1 MFEQAYDQY
10 TTQDQLVWKVLFDR
24 QTALLHKR
32 AAAAFGAGLAR
43 LDFQRNAIPRFEAV
57 NEQLQRLTSWE
68 LVAVP
73 AAVDDAAFFAALAER
88 KFPAV
93 TQLRPMEHFDFVQTP
108 DLFHDVFGH
117 APLLTDPAFAD
128 FLHFLGIVGRQHR
141 HDAPA
146 LVRLRRLYGFTV
158 QFGLVQEDG
167 KPRIYGAG
175 LVSSAGEIHHC
186 VHDETARPAFEL
198 ATVLATPYSEE
209 RFQEQYFV
217 LNSWEQL
224 TASVAEMAA
233 LLADSWQLKP
243 A

>member
-1 MFEQAYDQY
+1 MFEQAHDQY

-32 AAAAFGAGLAR
+32 AAQAFGAGLAR
-43 LDFQRNAIPRFEAV
+43 LDFQRTVIPRFDAV
-57 NEQLQRLTSWE
+57 SEQLQRYTNWE
-68 LVAVP
+68 LVPVP
-73 AAVDDAAFFAALAER
+73 EAVDDATFFALLAER

-93 TQLRPMEHFDFVQTP
+93 TRLRAMEQFDFVKTP

-117 APLLTDPAFAD
+117 APLLTDSAFAD

-141 HDAPA
+141 HDLPA

-158 QFGLVQEDG
+158 QFGLVQEG
-167 KPRIYGAG
+167 GQPRIYGAG
-175 LVSSAGEIHHC
+175 LLSSAGEIHHC
-186 VHDETARPAFEL
+186 VHDETARHAFEL
-198 ATVLATPYSEE
+198 STVLDTPYSEE

-233 LLADSWQLKP
+233 LLAESWQLKP

>member
-10 TTQDQLVWKVLFDR
+10 TTQNQLVWKVLFDR

-32 AAAAFGAGLAR
+32 AAAAFGTGLTR
-43 LDFQRNAIPRFEAV
+43 LNFQRTAIPHFDAV
-57 NEQLQRLTSWE
+57 SEQLRRHTNWE
-68 LVAVP
+68 LVPVAE
-73 AAVDDAAFFAALAER
+73 AVDDATFFAFLAER

-93 TQLRPMEHFDFVQTP
+93 TRLRSMEQFDFVKTP

-117 APLLTDPAFAD
+117 APLLTDSAFAD

-158 QFGLVQEDG
+158 QFGLVQEAG
-167 KPRIYGAG
+167 QPRIYGAG
-175 LVSSAGEIHHC
+175 LLSSAGEIHHC
-186 VHDETARPAFEL
+186 VHAETARHTFEL
-198 ATVLATPYSEE
+198 ATVLDTAYSEE

-217 LNSWEQL
+217 LSSWEQL
-224 TASVAEMAA
+224 TESVAEMAA
-233 LLADSWQLKP
+233 LLAISCQLKP

>member
-1 MFEQAYDQY
+1 MFEQAYDHY
-10 TTQDQLVWKVLFDR
+10 TPQDQLVWKVLFDR

-32 AAAAFGAGLAR
+32 AAAAFGVGLAHVG
-43 LDFQRNAIPRFEAV
+43 FQRNSIPRFEAV
-57 NEQLQRLTSWE
+57 NEQLHRLTNWE

-73 AAVDDAAFFAALAER
+73 SAVDDATFFASLAER

-93 TQLRPMEHFDFVQTP
+93 TKLRAMKQFDFVQTP

-117 APLLTDPAFAD
+117 APLLTDSAFAD
-128 FLHFLGIVGRQHR
+128 FLHFLGLVGRQHR
-141 HDAPA
+141 HDALA
-146 LVRLRRLYGFTV
+146 LTRLRRLYGFTV
-158 QFGLVQEDG
+158 QFGLVQEEG
-167 KPRIYGAG
+167 QPRIYGAG
-175 LVSSAGEIHHC
+175 LLSSAGEIHHC

-198 ATVLATPYSEE
+198 ATVLDTPYSEE

-224 TASVAEMAA
+224 TVSVAELAA
-233 LLADSWQLKP
+233 SLATSGQLKL